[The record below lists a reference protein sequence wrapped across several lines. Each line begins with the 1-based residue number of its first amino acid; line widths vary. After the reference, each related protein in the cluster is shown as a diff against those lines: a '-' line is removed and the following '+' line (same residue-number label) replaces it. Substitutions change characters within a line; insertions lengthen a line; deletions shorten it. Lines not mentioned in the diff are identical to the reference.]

1 MTLSLSAVRAP
12 SRSAPRSA
20 PIATFFAVWQERRA
34 LAKMDDTRLRDLGIS
49 ADDAAREAARPI
61 WDLNCI
67 HRR

>member
-12 SRSAPRSA
+12 SRSSVRST

-34 LAKMDDTRLRDLGIS
+34 LAKMDDARLRDLGIS
-49 ADDAAREAARPI
+49 PTEAAREAARPI

-67 HRR
+67 HRH